1 MPLHN
6 VKPSTRILI
15 RNYFVG
21 ECVAHRSREP
31 AKSDSMDLSPWLGT
45 RQLLPAEIHSRNAVL
60 IAPGNQRRSRQQD
73 SVLRDLSARAAFG
86 ELAMFT
92 IQPIAP
98 SDFNSEGGGA
108 GWLRHDLLCV

>member
-1 MPLHN
+1 MQLHN

-31 AKSDSMDLSPWLGT
+31 AKSDSMDLSPRPGT

-60 IAPGNQRRSRQQD
+60 IALAINEGHASRTQYSVTFRLAPRSVSWRC
-73 SVLRDLSARAAFG
+73 S
-86 ELAMFT
+86 
-92 IQPIAP
+92 P
-98 SDFNSEGGGA
+98 FNP
-108 GWLRHDLLCV
+108 

>member
-1 MPLHN
+1 MQLHN

-31 AKSDSMDLSPWLGT
+31 AKSDSMDLSPRPGT

-60 IAPGNQRRSRQQD
+60 IALAINEGHASRTQYSATFRLAPRSVSWRC
-73 SVLRDLSARAAFG
+73 SPFN
-86 ELAMFT
+86 
-92 IQPIAP
+92 P
-98 SDFNSEGGGA
+98 SPLGLQLGSPMS
-108 GWLRHDLLCV
+108 